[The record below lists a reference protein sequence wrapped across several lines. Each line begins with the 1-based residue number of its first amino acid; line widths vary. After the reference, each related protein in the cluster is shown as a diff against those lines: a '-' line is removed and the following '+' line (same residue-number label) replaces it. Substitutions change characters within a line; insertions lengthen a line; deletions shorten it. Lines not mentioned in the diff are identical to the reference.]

1 MPGAASQLAV
11 GRDPMSP
18 YATRLAATPH
28 PLFLQRTLVSRKRA
42 KIGARAGPI
51 WHYAALR
58 GTRRPLH
65 VRVHARSK
73 DLWDRH
79 VVPSSPAPARRPRTT
94 AAILPPELAQFDLQA
109 GRLEERRKLRVGEL
123 QWTPEDGECAA
134 KNGTKRGDRQCG
146 CTSSFRRASGT
157 SPVADHG
164 DRPAESGRGAR
175 LVPHRS
181 SSNQCRRP

>member
-1 MPGAASQLAV
+1 MTDSCWERTIHSFLRRTARQ
-11 GRDPMSP
+11 
-18 YATRLAATPH
+18 RLAATPH

-51 WHYAALR
+51 WHYVALR

-65 VRVHARSK
+65 VRRTCAFEGPLGSPR
-73 DLWDRH
+73 RAIQ
-79 VVPSSPAPARRPRTT
+79 PSSREKT
-94 AAILPPELAQFDLQA
+94 AHD
-109 GRLEERRKLRVGEL
+109 LRVGEL
-123 QWTPEDGECAA
+123 QWPPEDGECAA
-134 KNGTKRGDRQCG
+134 KNGTKRGGRQCG

-175 LVPHRS
+175 LVAQILR
-181 SSNQCRRP
+181 NVGY